1 MERQLVIP
9 LILVIGLSGCSKS
22 EPDTIVL
29 SPSEV
34 SLKKG
39 ETHQIQVNS
48 KSALTYEIENDFHG
62 EVTPDGK
69 VTAGYVG
76 ETTIQVRNAEDSK
89 PLKIIVEP
97 RSKLYP
103 DPVLEYRKSKSE
115 IRAKYGTP
123 AAEADEAMG
132 YNNYSSN
139 APGILFLFD
148 KNGRCNGI
156 TVLVKTSLVNQV
168 AEFISE
174 RFIRI
179 SNTELYFADSFDPS
193 KAKSIIILDV
203 YNSLYYSVTYMDAVN
218 GNGARRPAPLYN
230 RAFSP
235 ARTIGSS
242 WLITW

>member
-1 MERQLVIP
+1 MERRLLIP
-9 LILVIGLSGCSKS
+9 LISVIWIFGCSRS

-39 ETHQIQVNS
+39 DTHQIQVNS
-48 KSALTYEIENDFHG
+48 KSTLTYEIENDFHG
-62 EVTPDGK
+62 KVTADGK

-76 ETTIQVRNAEDSK
+76 ETTILVRNAEDSK

-97 RSKLYP
+97 RNKLYP
-103 DPVLEYRKSKSE
+103 DPVLEYGKSKND

-123 AAEADEAMG
+123 ADEVNAALA
-132 YNNYSSN
+132 YNNYSAN

-148 KNGRCNGI
+148 TSGRCSGI
-156 TVLVKTSLVNQV
+156 TVLIKTSLVNQV

-174 RFIRI
+174 RFVRI
-179 SNTELYFADSFDPS
+179 SNTELYFADSFDPN
-193 KAKSIIILDV
+193 KTKSIVILDV
-203 YNSLYYSVTYMDAVN
+203 YNSLYYSVTYMNAAD
-218 GNGARRPAPLYN
+218 GKGAGRSTPIYN
-230 RAFSP
+230 AFNP
-235 ARTIGSS
+235 ARIIGSS